1 MAFHDI
7 LIIGRKIIMP
17 RLYGQLFVNNNI
29 REAIKTIL
37 KHQGSKT
44 PGPDGITIKNMP
56 SEDKV
61 IKEVKMRLRRVTKV
75 NSRTVEIPEPNGKVR
90 QLTICNLY
98 DRIAQQAVLQIIEPI
113 IDPKFSSKNFGF
125 RKGISAKQ
133 AVANACAV
141 VNAAKLTYTV
151 QIDFNKC
158 FDNIPLD
165 KALDDMRELGIHDS
179 KVLATIKHLMKT
191 SKEYNGIG
199 LGQGTVIGPILANC
213 YLHKIDQW
221 AERNTGN
228 KTLKHNNLDRH
239 LTDFREWIEKNN
251 KVVGG
256 TYIRYAD
263 DIIILTTSRSEQL
276 VVYDRLKE
284 FIQNNLEIT
293 INEDKTIMSM
303 NDFCFLGFHIM
314 KFNEHINITPSD
326 IKKLRQESSATKWR
340 TPEEIRK
347 SLKWIL
353 GILNYYDICNNL
365 SWLIEKL
372 TLRLTKIENRKTNA
386 LTKEEGRTVF
396 YYHYNRVQ
404 YTIDLYALRR
414 HTKISYKEYLF
425 NQWYLKS
432 REHIKLNNKLN
443 PFHIYKYA
451 LFTKQ
456 RGLDPCTKRKLSFDD
471 MEIHHID
478 RNRTNNRMSNLVL
491 VSKRTHDLIHS
502 QEQTNNSSIKR
513 YRKFLDV

>member
-1 MAFHDI
+1 
-7 LIIGRKIIMP
+7 MP
-17 RLYGQLFVNNNI
+17 RLYGQIFEDNNI
-29 REAIKTIL
+29 KEAIRNISKN
-37 KHQGSKT
+37 QGSKT
-44 PGPDGITIKNMP
+44 AGPDGITINNIP

-75 NSRTVEIPEPNGKVR
+75 NSRTVEIPKPNGKVR

-98 DRIAQQAVLQIIEPI
+98 DRVAQQAVLQVIENI
-113 IDPKFSSKNFGF
+113 LDPNFSDRSFGF
-125 RKGISAKQ
+125 RKGIGAKQ

-141 VNAAKLTYTV
+141 VNAAKLTYSV

-165 KALDDMRELGIHDS
+165 KAVDCMRELGIHDS
-179 KVLATIKHLMKT
+179 KVLATIKHLMKVNR
-191 SKEYNGIG
+191 EYNGIG

-221 AERNTGN
+221 AEHNTGN
-228 KTLKHNNLDRH
+228 RTLKHNNLDRH
-239 LTDFREWIEKNN
+239 LSDFKEWIEKNN

-263 DIIILTTSRSEQL
+263 DIIILTTTRSEQL
-276 VVYDRLKE
+276 VIYERLKR
-284 FIQNNLEIT
+284 FIHENLEVT
-293 INEDKTIMSM
+293 INEEKTKMSV
-303 NDFCFLGFHIM
+303 NDFNFLGFHIM
-314 KFNEHINITPSD
+314 KFNNHINITPSD
-326 IKKLRQESSATKWR
+326 VNRLRKESSATKWR

-372 TLRLTKIENRKTNA
+372 TTKLMKIENRKTNA
-386 LTKEEGRTVF
+386 LTKEEGRTIF
-396 YYHYNRVQ
+396 YYQYNKVQ

-414 HTKISYKEYLF
+414 YTKVSYKEYLF

-432 REHIKLNNKLN
+432 RDHIKLNDQLN
-443 PFHIYKYA
+443 SFHIYKYA

-456 RGLDPCTKRKLSFDD
+456 RGLDPCTKKKLSFSD
-471 MEIHHID
+471 MEIHHINKNHSD
-478 RNRTNNRMSNLVL
+478 NRMSNLVL
-491 VSKRTHDLIHS
+491 VSKRTHELIHS
-502 QEQTNNSSIKR
+502 SEQTNNNSIKR
-513 YRKFLDV
+513 YRKLLNV